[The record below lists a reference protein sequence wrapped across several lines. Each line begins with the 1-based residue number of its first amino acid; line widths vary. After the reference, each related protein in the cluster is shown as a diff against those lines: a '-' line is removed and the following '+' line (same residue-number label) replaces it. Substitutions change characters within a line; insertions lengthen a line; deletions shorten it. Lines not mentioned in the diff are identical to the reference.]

1 MNISYED
8 LILIV
13 DISRAMSC
21 NPTLADEDRLVFEWS
36 PNKYKTPDVIV
47 DFEKRH
53 MVVDNSEG
61 RRMHYS
67 TSLFNE
73 MAGVALLNN
82 LIFFEDSIYI
92 SENSEPTNQED

>member
-8 LILIV
+8 LILIT
-13 DISRAMSC
+13 DISRAMHC
-21 NPTLADEDRLVFEWS
+21 NPILTDEDRLIFEWS
-36 PNKYKTPDVIV
+36 PNKYKTPDIIV

-61 RRMHYS
+61 HRLHYS

-73 MAGVALLNN
+73 MAGIALLNN
-82 LIFFEDSIYI
+82 LIFFEDSYYI
-92 SENSEPTNQED
+92 TENSEQTNPED